1 MRIVFHGANA
11 ATYVDGIEKLLAS
24 PHRIFL
30 VPDILD
36 KPADRETYAA
46 AEVMVSSRYDGS
58 LPELAS
64 LRLFQVPG
72 AGIDGIDLARLAET
86 IPVCN
91 CYGHE
96 VAIGEYVL
104 AAMLRHTV
112 PLIDADEQLRRGE
125 WAYWSARAG
134 SLHGE
139 LAGRTIGILG
149 YGHIG
154 QHIARLADALGMRVV
169 VANRGQVPVASPV
182 SASYPLDRLAA
193 FCASA
198 DFIVCCLPH
207 LPSTTGLLGD
217 EAFSAMRP
225 QAVVIN
231 VGRGPVIDEDA
242 LYTALS
248 TKRIG
253 GAVIDTWYVYP
264 PAGTSSGVF
273 PAHRPFHQLANVTLT
288 PHMSGWTDG
297 MVARRRQT
305 IASNIEHVAAGRPP
319 LNLVRTGRPHP

>member
-1 MRIVFHGANA
+1 MKIVFHGANA
-11 ATYVDGIEKLLAS
+11 ATYVAGIEDLLSS
-24 PHRIFL
+24 PHEICL
-30 VPDILD
+30 LPDVLEG
-36 KPADRETYAA
+36 PSHRETYAGA
-46 AEVMVSSRYDGS
+46 DVMVSSRYDAS
-58 LPELAS
+58 LPALDR

-72 AGIDGIDLARLAET
+72 AGVDGIDMARLPT
-86 IPVCN
+86 RIPICN

-112 PLIDADEQLRRGE
+112 PMAHADEQLRQGE

-139 LAGRTIGILG
+139 LAGRTVGILG

-154 QHIARLADALGMRVV
+154 KHIARLADALGMRVI
-169 VANRGQVPVASPV
+169 VANRGAVPIESPVA
-182 SASYPLDRLAA
+182 ASYALDRLSE
-193 FCASA
+193 FCAQA
-198 DFIVCCLPH
+198 DFIVCGLPH
-207 LPSTTGLLGD
+207 LPSTTGLLGA
-217 EAFSAMRP
+217 EAFAAMRP

-242 LYTALS
+242 LYAALS
-248 TKRIG
+248 AKRIA

-264 PAGTSSGVF
+264 PAGESSGVL
-273 PAHRPFHQLANVTLT
+273 PAHRPFQELANITMT

-305 IASNIEHVAAGRPP
+305 IASNIEHIAAGTP
-319 LNLVRTGRPHP
+319 LINCVRGPHP

>member
-1 MRIVFHGANA
+1 MKIVFHGANA
-11 ATYVDGIEKLLAS
+11 AFYVDGIEALLTS
-24 PHRIFL
+24 PHDIRV

-36 KPADRETYAA
+36 TKAHQETYAG
-46 AEVMVSSRYDGS
+46 AEVMVSSRYGAG
-58 LPELAS
+58 LPALAS

-72 AGIDGIDLARLAET
+72 AGIDDVDMARLA
-86 IPVCN
+86 PGVSVCN
-91 CYGHE
+91 CSGHE

-112 PLIDADEQLRRGE
+112 PMNHADAQLRLGE

-154 QHIARLADALGMRVV
+154 KHIADLAKALGMRII
-169 VANRGQVPVASPV
+169 VANRGAVPPV
-182 SASYPLDRLAA
+182 SPIFASYTLDHVAE
-193 FCASA
+193 FCGEA
-198 DFIVCCLPH
+198 DFIVCALPDV
-207 LPSTTGLLGD
+207 PATTGLLGE
-217 EAFSAMRP
+217 EAFAAMRP
-225 QAVVIN
+225 HAVVIN

-242 LYTALS
+242 LFAALS
-248 TKRIG
+248 EKRIG

-264 PAGTSSGVF
+264 PAGESSGVL
-273 PAHRPFHQLANVTLT
+273 PAHRPFHLLDNVTMT

-305 IASNIEHVAAGRPP
+305 IATNIECIAAGQP
-319 LNLVRTGRPHP
+319 LINCVRNPQP